1 MISVLQ
7 QILQSYLQ
15 QKSWGKINKAILWFS
30 WINQK
35 EVKGKCD
42 EKDGLWYIRTIWLV
56 YYPWGQAIAKLWE
69 EAVIYIKRY
78 V

>member
-42 EKDGLWYIRTIWLV
+42 EKDGL
-56 YYPWGQAIAKLWE
+56 
-69 EAVIYIKRY
+69 
-78 V
+78 